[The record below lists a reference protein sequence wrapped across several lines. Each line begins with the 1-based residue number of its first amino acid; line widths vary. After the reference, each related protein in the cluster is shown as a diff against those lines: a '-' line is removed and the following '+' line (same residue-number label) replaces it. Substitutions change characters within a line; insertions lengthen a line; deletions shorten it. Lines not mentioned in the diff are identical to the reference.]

1 MSVSIEQIK
10 ELRDATGVSMTAC
23 KSALEE
29 ANGDYEKAVDLL
41 RKKGE
46 AKAADRAGK
55 STGQGAIVVKSEGS
69 KTAMVEL
76 LCETD
81 FVARGDDFLA
91 LAELLADRLLRGEIK
106 ESDRDVAEV
115 KDAVLKMGEN
125 VQIGDMVVVEG
136 EPVGDY
142 VHSNRKIGVLV
153 SLKGGSKELARDIAM
168 HVAAA
173 NPSVLSPDEVSQ
185 DLLDREKS
193 IWAEQLSTEG
203 KPKEIVEKI
212 MMGKE
217 KKFREENALIKQ
229 SFVKDPDKTI
239 EQLLASANAVVEKF
253 VRFGF

>member
-1 MSVSIEQIK
+1 MSVTIEQIK

-23 KSALEE
+23 KSVLEE
-29 ANGDYEKAVDLL
+29 SNGNFEEAIDLL

-46 AKAADRAGK
+46 AKAVDRAGK
-55 STGQGAIVVKSEGS
+55 STGQGAIVVKSVGN
-69 KTAMVEL
+69 KTAMVEV

-81 FVARGDDFLA
+81 FVARGDGFIA
-91 LAELLADRLLRGEIK
+91 LAESLADKLLKGEIK
-106 ESDRDVAEV
+106 GSDRDVPEV
-115 KDAVLKMGEN
+115 TDAVLKMGEN
-125 VQIGDMVVVEG
+125 VQIGDMVLVEG
-136 EPVGDY
+136 ENVGDY
-142 VHSNRKIGVLV
+142 VHSNRKIGALV

-193 IWAEQLSTEG
+193 IWSEQLSTEG
-203 KPKEIVEKI
+203 KPAEIVEKI

-229 SFVKDPDKTI
+229 SFVKDPEKTI
-239 EQLLASANAVVEKF
+239 EQLLTSASANIEKF